1 MYLLDTN
8 ICIYAM
14 NNKYPSIAEKLAFI
28 PKNDIYIPTV
38 VVCELVY
45 GAEKSKWGVKNRL
58 KMERFL
64 APFNIIPFT
73 REDAVTCG
81 QIRAYLA
88 KNGIPIG
95 MYDVMIAAQGIT
107 RNMTVVTHN
116 TNEFSRVPDIKI
128 QDWLLN

>member
-1 MYLLDTN
+1 MYLIDTN
-8 ICIYAM
+8 ICIYAIK
-14 NNKYPSIAEKLAFI
+14 NKYPFLNARLEAINI
-28 PKNDIYIPTV
+28 NDIYISTV
-38 VVCELVY
+38 SICELEY
-45 GAEKSKWGVKNRL
+45 GAGKSKWGAKTRDI
-58 KMERFL
+58 MSRFL
-64 APFNIIPFT
+64 HPFNIIPFT

-88 KNGIPIG
+88 RNGIPIG